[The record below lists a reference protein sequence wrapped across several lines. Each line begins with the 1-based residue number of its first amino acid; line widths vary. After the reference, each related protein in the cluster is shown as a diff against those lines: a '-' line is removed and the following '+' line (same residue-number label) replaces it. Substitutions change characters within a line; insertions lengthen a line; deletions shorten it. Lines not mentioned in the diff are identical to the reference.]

1 MKLYIVERCYNGD
14 LVSKY
19 YQSKD
24 LAEKEFERIFQQD
37 TEKYGA
43 DYYLRDLDTCKEQK
57 DYFSQDMLVFDT
69 IREAETED

>member
-1 MKLYIVERCYNGD
+1 MKIYIVERCYNGD

-37 TEKYGA
+37 TERYI
-43 DYYLRDLDTCKEQK
+43 RIKE
-57 DYFSQDMLVFDT
+57 F
-69 IREAETED
+69 

>member
-1 MKLYIVERCYNGD
+1 MKIYIVERCYNGD

-24 LAEKEFERIFQQD
+24 LAEKEFERIFQKD
-37 TEKYGA
+37 TEKYGS
-43 DYYLRDLDTCKEQK
+43 DYYLRDLDTCREQK